1 MSQNNQL
8 LTIRTLAQRLRR
20 SLSLWLVIAVAVSL
34 WSSWLSGQ
42 SAPSNQSPIYSPS
55 TAVND
60 TPPKNV
66 STQFRTKKASS
77 IPNNSASK
85 NRPNATAANPVVK
98 QAGSTAGI
106 GQQPSSTKKS
116 PKLGSGVVQASHEE
130 SATPA
135 YQTMPNGVPVS
146 PEYPP
151 INSVPNPL
159 SPAMSLSRPQTS
171 GANVGFPGE
180 RTVPP
185 QITGSHLGLLPG
197 ETATERSLRLMN
209 VITDLEQQIAEL
221 SEINA
226 KLNAELKSKDAKLQS
241 GAFQFNAARKELSL
255 AGEEFQRL
263 RKANL
268 DLREKYRTAERE
280 NASLMRS
287 LSPLLK
293 QILQG
298 DDDPQAKD

>member
-1 MSQNNQL
+1 M
-8 LTIRTLAQRLRR
+8 
-20 SLSLWLVIAVAVSL
+20 IALAVSL
-34 WSSWLSGQ
+34 SSSWLAGQ
-42 SAPSNQSPIYSPS
+42 SKPSHQSPTDSS
-55 TAVND
+55 LTAVND
-60 TPPKNV
+60 KSQKDVT
-66 STQFRTKKASS
+66 TQFLAKKASS

-85 NRPNATAANPVVK
+85 SRPNATATNPAVK
-98 QAGSTAGI
+98 QAGGSPGLDR
-106 GQQPSSTKKS
+106 QPSSTKNSVKQN
-116 PKLGSGVVQASHEE
+116 SGVIQASHEE
-130 SATPA
+130 PATPA

-146 PEYPP
+146 PEYLP
-151 INSVPNPL
+151 INPVPNRL
-159 SPAMSLSRPQTS
+159 SPAMPLSRPQTS

-221 SEINA
+221 TEIND
-226 KLNAELKSKDAKLQS
+226 KLNADVKAKDAKLQS
-241 GAFQFNAARKELSL
+241 GAWQFNAARKELSL

-293 QILQG
+293 QMLQS